1 MNTTQAFKRAR
12 NIIDRA
18 VLGLVRSSVGIVLIL
33 FLFTLGE
40 AAEPNS
46 ADQIILVTSGKA
58 CAELTD
64 AELDLWKSKGVGG
77 FICRITW
84 LRPFGGTQSFTGDP
98 TANLSGADYEMQRK
112 LRDSNATARAKAKGI
127 SMHLGFYLES
137 YWNAAT
143 PLNTWFDDSKWQ
155 SEAIPRIRDL
165 AAAAKLLGFAG
176 ISYDS
181 ELYSQTA
188 TWNWNYPGNTH
199 SEAQVR
205 TKVKERGQQVMQAI
219 LGGFPNVDI
228 IAYTTYLPETGD
240 EIIQAIYNKQPDAF
254 KNYTHIDFIDGLTSV
269 NGYSAFNLSTEAFY
283 KECYYDWLPCDK
295 VLQEHT
301 NKLYSLLSR
310 RLSNWEYASE
320 HFFQP
325 LFFWIDGPA
334 GSTGWFVPRS
344 AEYVASQLDAY
355 KKWGNGRKLL
365 IYATQGLAFDYT
377 PYVSGMQQAS
387 QPAVIDTLSPTLV
400 ITDPEIS
407 GQYQTSSSQLSLS
420 GYAKDDMA
428 IKAVRWTNDR
438 GGSGAAQ
445 MNWQVFS
452 NFTLASFAKY
462 YLNSWDW
469 QTNWG
474 ITDIVLQLG
483 PNTITLVV
491 EDTKGLKTTQILNV
505 TLTATVPPVP
515 SNLSVSTF

>member
-1 MNTTQAFKRAR
+1 MNTTQALKRAR
-12 NIIDRA
+12 NIIDRT

-46 ADQIILVTSGKA
+46 ADEVTLITEGHK
-58 CAELTD
+58 CAEFTD
-64 AELDLWKSKGVGG
+64 AELDLWKSRGIDG
-77 FICRITW
+77 FICHIGW
-84 LRPFGGTQSFTGDP
+84 LSPFGGTQFYSGNPNVNLTGPDW
-98 TANLSGADYEMQRK
+98 EMQRK
-112 LRDSNATARAKAKGI
+112 FRDSNVVDRAKAKGI
-127 SMHLGFYLES
+127 SMYLGFYLEN
-137 YWNAAT
+137 YWNHAT
-143 PLNTWFDDSKWQ
+143 PLIDWFDDARWQ
-155 SEAIPRIRDL
+155 SQGVPHIRNL
-165 AAAAKLLGFAG
+165 AGAAKLLGFAG

-181 ELYSQTA
+181 EMYGETA
-188 TWNWNYPGNTH
+188 TWNWNYPGNTR

-205 TKVKERGQQVMQAI
+205 AKVKERGQQVMQGI
-219 LGGFPNVDI
+219 LSVFPNVDI

-301 NKLYSLLSR
+301 NKLYSFLSR

-320 HFFQP
+320 HVFQP

-344 AEYVASQLDAY
+344 AEYVASQLDTY

-387 QPAVIDTLSPTLV
+387 QPAVTDTLSPTLV

-428 IKAVRWTNDR
+428 IKAVRWTNNR

-452 NFTLASFAKY
+452 NFNLASFAKY
-462 YLNSWDW
+462 FLNSWDW

-474 ITDIVLQLG
+474 IADIILQPG

-505 TLTATVPPVP
+505 WLTPTVPPVP
-515 SNLSVSTF
+515 SNVSVSPF